1 MAELALTELD
11 EVEYI
16 GELEQTIKT
25 QKDLIEALKKQVG
38 ELERQMEAQCEEVGH
53 AGEQITEL
61 ARIRTALKQGRHDE
75 GRDRLERVLGDLNSS
90 WRTRA

>member
-1 MAELALTELD
+1 MAELA
-11 EVEYI
+11 
-16 GELEQTIKT
+16 ELEQTIKT

-38 ELERQMEAQCEEVGH
+38 ELKEDAL

-61 ARIRTALKQGRHDE
+61 ARTRIALKQGRHDE

>member
-1 MAELALTELD
+1 MAELA
-11 EVEYI
+11 
-16 GELEQTIKT
+16 ELEQTIKT

-38 ELERQMEAQCEEVGH
+38 ELKEDAL

-75 GRDRLERVLGDLNSS
+75 GRDRLERVLGDLDSS